1 MTPKNYISNVTVI
14 VYMTIKNWYN
24 YIDQRVWGFECGMVK
39 SSREKEQ
46 QLQRQRYWGPCRR
59 WEDLWNLL
67 LQYSSLD
74 VIKERISVCS
84 TKWQLGDVLEME
96 EGSWSD

>member
-46 QLQRQRYWGPCRR
+46 QLQRQRY
-59 WEDLWNLL
+59 
-67 LQYSSLD
+67 
-74 VIKERISVCS
+74 
-84 TKWQLGDVLEME
+84 
-96 EGSWSD
+96 